1 MVGAI
6 SYRAGALW
14 PYRFVTAIWK
24 RLLEQF
30 PDVLSIETETPVESI
45 EVDKHVYPYKL
56 TTSRG
61 VIRARHIV
69 HATNA
74 FASHLIPGLRGK
86 MIGKL
91 GHMSS
96 QQPGTLFPSLAG
108 NRSWTFYFDSFFY
121 YIMQRPAADGASGE
135 LLVGY
140 ASEDRRDNMV
150 GVYDE
155 SRLDP
160 HTYAYLEEITP
171 EIFEPNWGEDREDG
185 RIKSIWSGVMALT
198 GDDLPFVGNLD
209 HRLTG
214 RKSSLPPQLGALG
227 RRLNGTGEWMS
238 AAYNGDGMVLA
249 WLCGTALGIMIT
261 GMENVELQP
270 DPGRPSGKLADWFPP
285 ELLATYKRIQR
296 IRTTGW

>member
-45 EVDKHVYPYKL
+45 EVDEHVYPYKL
-56 TTSRG
+56 TTPRG
-61 VIRARHIV
+61 VIRAQHIV

-74 FASHLIPGLRGK
+74 FASHLIRGLRGK
-86 MIGKL
+86 MVGKL
-91 GHMSS
+91 GHMSA
-96 QQPGTLFPSLAG
+96 QQPGTLFPNLAG

-121 YIMQRPAADGASGE
+121 YIMQRPSADGASGE

-140 ASEDRRDNMV
+140 ASEDRRDDMV

-171 EIFEPNWGEDREDG
+171 EIFAPNWGEDRKGG
-185 RIKSIWSGVMALT
+185 RIKDIWSGVMALT

-214 RKSSLPPQLGALG
+214 RKLSLPPQLGALG
-227 RRLNGTGEWMS
+227 RGLNGTGEWIS

-261 GMENVELQP
+261 GMEKEELQP

-285 ELLATYKRIQR
+285 ELLATYER
-296 IRTTGW
+296 IRRIGTTGW